1 MEELFTMKKASYE
14 KPVLEIVNFEA
25 EDVIRTS
32 AIGGPDF
39 VGTVPGFD
47 WDHSWGT
54 GEGWED

>member
-1 MEELFTMKKASYE
+1 MKKATYD
-14 KPVLEIVNFEA
+14 KPILEIVQFEA

-32 AIGGPDF
+32 GLDLDGADF
-39 VGTVPGFD
+39 VGTAPGFD